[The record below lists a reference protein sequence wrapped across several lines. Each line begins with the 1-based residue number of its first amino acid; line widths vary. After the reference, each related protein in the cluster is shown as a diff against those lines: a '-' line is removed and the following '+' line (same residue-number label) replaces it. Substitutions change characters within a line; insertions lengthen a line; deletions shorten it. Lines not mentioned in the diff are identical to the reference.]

1 MMNLVK
7 GEAIRKNPQLKQS
20 FFELA
25 QETFHIQFEHW
36 DALGYWKD
44 TYCPYALEENGEIVA
59 NVSTSVGTLILDGRY
74 YQVVQIGTVMTKKS
88 HRNRGLAARLMDIVL
103 EDVKHAD
110 FVYLFANDTVVDFY
124 TKFGFEKRQ
133 QVSYRF
139 DTAALNLQPTEI
151 KKLDITDEKSRQLLY
166 ETMTHRMPVSLRL
179 GMLQNE
185 DIQMF
190 HAVTHLKNNIYSAPK
205 LNAFVVAEELE
216 DRIVIMDVISKYPVN
231 LFDMLKQLPIK
242 QAIVELGFEPDISP
256 IEFKQV
262 LNFESG
268 TMFVREQKDTPFPN
282 HIAFPVTAMA

>member
-1 MMNLVK
+1 MMNFVK
-7 GEAIRKNPQLKQS
+7 GDTIRNNPQLKQS
-20 FFELA
+20 FFNLA
-25 QETFHIQFEHW
+25 QETFSIQFEQW

-59 NVSTSVGTLILDGRY
+59 NVSTSVGTLILDGNY
-74 YQVVQIGTVMTKKS
+74 YQTVQIGTVMTKKS

-103 EDVKHAD
+103 EDVKHVD
-110 FVYLFANDTVVDFY
+110 FVYLFANDTVFDFY
-124 TKFGFEKRQ
+124 PKFGFEKRQ

-139 DTAALNLQPTEI
+139 DKTALNVQPTEI

-166 ETMTHRMPVSLRL
+166 DTMTHRMPVSLKL

-216 DRIVIMDVISKYPVN
+216 DRIVIMDIISKYPVN
-231 LFDMLKQLPIK
+231 LFDVLKQLPIK
-242 QAIVELGFEPDISP
+242 QATVELGFEVDISP
-256 IEFKQV
+256 IEFKQI
-262 LNFESG
+262 LNVESG

-282 HIAFPVTAMA
+282 YIAFPVTAMA